1 MRARKTDGR
10 WRWRRPPP
18 PADED
23 GAEAAGTGPT
33 RAAPVTQGLIARG
46 KRVLDSLREKTS
58 IRPDAE
64 QEIEAAI
71 GSPGKTLTLKYEE
84 SRQWA
89 ILAGWRVQF
98 NIEDNPKADAGSP
111 SDWNHDEGARVLRT
125 HDHAIDKEARAQG
138 VDPDLVRAIMYVEN
152 SGGDDTYFAASDF
165 FERVGV
171 ADSIRPMN
179 IKPEVWSGLGYDEED
194 FSKPEKNIEAA
205 VKLIKGI
212 QDRLDPKDQTP
223 AKIGSIYNYTGR
235 ELVNDYGAR
244 VQDVYDKKLWTKVG
258 LE

>member
-1 MRARKTDGR
+1 VR
-10 WRWRRPPP
+10 
-18 PADED
+18 
-23 GAEAAGTGPT
+23 
-33 RAAPVTQGLIARG
+33 
-46 KRVLDSLREKTS
+46 
-58 IRPDAE
+58 
-64 QEIEAAI
+64 
-71 GSPGKTLTLKYEE
+71 
-84 SRQWA
+84 
-89 ILAGWRVQF
+89 F

-125 HDHAIDKEARAQG
+125 HDRAIDKEARAQG

-179 IKPEVWSGLGYDEED
+179 IKPEVWSGLGFKEED
-194 FSKPEKNIEAA
+194 FYDPEVNIEAA
-205 VKLIKGI
+205 VTLIKEI

-223 AKIGSIYNYTGR
+223 AKIGSIYNYAGR